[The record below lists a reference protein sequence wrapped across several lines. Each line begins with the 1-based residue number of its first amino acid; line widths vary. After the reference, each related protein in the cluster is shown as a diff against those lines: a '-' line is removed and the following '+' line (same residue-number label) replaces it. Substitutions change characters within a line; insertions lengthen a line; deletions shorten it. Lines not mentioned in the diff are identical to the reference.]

1 MELDIMKSTFLNT
14 DKTLSLSVTSML
26 DNLLGDHPLGNYRV
40 TLNNSDYDENGGVCP
55 CLVFVEKTEDKYV
68 ISEFSI
74 ATMITNQAEE
84 FELIDS
90 DSFNFVTGEGF
101 VSFHYPFSVYEA
113 DGMEASEF
121 NIQSFASNFSL
132 GLFDITVVTA
142 IDDSDSS
149 ENAA

>member
-1 MELDIMKSTFLNT
+1 MKSTFLNT
-14 DKTLSLSVTSML
+14 DKPLTSCVTSMF
-26 DNLLGDHPLGNYRV
+26 DKLLGDNPLGNYRV

-55 CLVFVEKTEDKYV
+55 CLVFVEKREDKYV

-74 ATMITNQAEE
+74 STMIKNQAEE

-101 VSFHYPFSVYEA
+101 VNFHYLFSVYDT

-132 GLFDITVVTA
+132 GLFDIPVVAA
-142 IDDSDSS
+142 IDDC
-149 ENAA
+149 A